1 MKGVVLSECVPHP
14 RCMSILLFLVIYFS
28 CACQGGNL
36 DSRNINSLPGSLV
49 LHKLRLE
56 SGAKS
61 TVIGT
66 DTIRPF
72 EMSESYRVVGSFHL
86 IVETISVVV
95 SNSFLLII
103 LDFLHNLALAKECLL
118 LFLYKDL
125 MKLGICLNSFEMLC
139 YVVSYSTENWTA
151 IQISGAKIM
160 SLMTISIFHMLLLI
174 MNAVSA
180 LHLYMNRKNM
190 LDPPMPWGE
199 DDFGGIKYI
208 RGTCTTLTITFT
220 LTMYGLG
227 IYPKLYYWTI
237 GEDPD
242 KEPESVIIYTVVLI
256 LLIFTSA
263 VTSLGTKFYKS
274 SSLPL
279 VDTVIP
285 QKINYIYT
293 ILFLSL
299 TFSLF
304 LRLFD
309 VLDSSDMWTVWQFN
323 VDIVQVATPII
334 IILRTNQLKDYTYH
348 FIKPKFEDLFFF
360 QIYLTPVLICLFMY
374 STLHVIYNQFKI

>member
-1 MKGVVLSECVPHP
+1 
-14 RCMSILLFLVIYFS
+14 
-28 CACQGGNL
+28 
-36 DSRNINSLPGSLV
+36 
-49 LHKLRLE
+49 
-56 SGAKS
+56 
-61 TVIGT
+61 
-66 DTIRPF
+66 
-72 EMSESYRVVGSFHL
+72 
-86 IVETISVVV
+86 
-95 SNSFLLII
+95 
-103 LDFLHNLALAKECLL
+103 
-118 LFLYKDL
+118 
-125 MKLGICLNSFEMLC
+125 
-139 YVVSYSTENWTA
+139 
-151 IQISGAKIM
+151 
-160 SLMTISIFHMLLLI
+160 
-174 MNAVSA
+174 
-180 LHLYMNRKNM
+180 M

-374 STLHVIYNQFKI
+374 STLHLIYNQFKI